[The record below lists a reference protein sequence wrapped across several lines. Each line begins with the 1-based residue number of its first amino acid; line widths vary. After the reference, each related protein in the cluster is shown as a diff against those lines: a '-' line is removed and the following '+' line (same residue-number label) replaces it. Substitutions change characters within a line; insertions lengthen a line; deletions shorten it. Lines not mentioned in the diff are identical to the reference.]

1 MNKNESLSSQLAP
14 PLNHRRTTA
23 EEGKQ
28 LPSFTSS
35 AVPSVLMCYVSTQ
48 RRPISFPCESDL
60 WLALACLRDATV
72 LQKSPVFS
80 LLLSKNGC
88 CNAALKCLWRKGRK
102 KELSCTAQS
111 LRQLADIPSR
121 VSYCSICLLDL
132 ENLLSSVSNT
142 GGLRSRA
149 VRWVTAVTCELQ
161 SKCVK
166 IHSVSSWLLD
176 HLPQDTCWNAAMNI
190 WITDSYL
197 QSDKVIA
204 KAKSS
209 WDSNQSPVESS
220 ENLLTCEYVSVCVY
234 VFVIGSHTHVY
245 IYTHTLTHTAS
256 LEQHVVHP
264 ESSAWL
270 MVARILLAW

>member
-1 MNKNESLSSQLAP
+1 MCVWVLHKKHLVKKCFKTSGIENLKMNKNESLPSQLAP

-121 VSYCSICLLDL
+121 VST
-132 ENLLSSVSNT
+132 V
-142 GGLRSRA
+142 
-149 VRWVTAVTCELQ
+149 
-161 SKCVK
+161 
-166 IHSVSSWLLD
+166 
-176 HLPQDTCWNAAMNI
+176 
-190 WITDSYL
+190 
-197 QSDKVIA
+197 
-204 KAKSS
+204 
-209 WDSNQSPVESS
+209 
-220 ENLLTCEYVSVCVY
+220 
-234 VFVIGSHTHVY
+234 VFVYWI
-245 IYTHTLTHTAS
+245 
-256 LEQHVVHP
+256 
-264 ESSAWL
+264 
-270 MVARILLAW
+270 